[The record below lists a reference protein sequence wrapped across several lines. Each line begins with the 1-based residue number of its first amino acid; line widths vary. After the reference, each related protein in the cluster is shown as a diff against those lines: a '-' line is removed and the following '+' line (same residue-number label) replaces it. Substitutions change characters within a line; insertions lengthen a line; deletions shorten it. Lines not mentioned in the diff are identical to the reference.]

1 MRTREGQIQ
10 INQRRTGENFPG
22 IVWLLKNLLKNFP
35 GIFWLL
41 KFFPGIFWLL
51 KNLLKNFPGIVW
63 LLKNLL
69 KNLLIRIY

>member
-22 IVWLLKNLLKNFP
+22 IVWLLKNFLKKFP
-35 GIFWLL
+35 E
-41 KFFPGIFWLL
+41 
-51 KNLLKNFPGIVW
+51 IVW